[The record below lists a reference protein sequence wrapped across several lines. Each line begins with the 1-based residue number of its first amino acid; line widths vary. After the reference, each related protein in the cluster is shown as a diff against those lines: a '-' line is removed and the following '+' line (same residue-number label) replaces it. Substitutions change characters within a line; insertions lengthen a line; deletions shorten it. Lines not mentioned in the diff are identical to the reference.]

1 MADFTAKDVWGTAYN
16 LFGTETLADATTTP
30 ATAWKWDAPAT
41 AKIQNVDVTANTS
54 LVTIDKTYRTT
65 KDGSTVETTKDYT
78 TMTGF
83 TVTVA
88 NDAALQAGDKVKVT
102 VKITDQWG
110 MEFTKDVEI
119 TVVK

>member
-1 MADFTAKDVWGTAYN
+1 
-16 LFGTETLADATTTP
+16 
-30 ATAWKWDAPAT
+30 
-41 AKIQNVDVTANTS
+41 
-54 LVTIDKTYRTT
+54 
-65 KDGSTVETTKDYT
+65 
-78 TMTGF
+78 MTGF

>member
-1 MADFTAKDVWGTAYN
+1 M
-16 LFGTETLADATTTP
+16 
-30 ATAWKWDAPAT
+30 
-41 AKIQNVDVTANTS
+41 
-54 LVTIDKTYRTT
+54 VTIDKTYRTT